1 MTSAAARLGAPLQRL
16 RHLAAPLPQAAAGA
30 ALLLVLALAPLRA
43 LLEASMWRHM
53 VLQFPLLLLAGALL
67 AAALPPRARGA
78 VARWNAH
85 GIAGLVGV
93 AGVLAVLMVPR
104 ALDLALRDGA
114 IDAAKY
120 AALVLAGAALRL
132 SWRAAGLVVQG
143 FFLGNVLPMTA
154 VVGQL
159 YIDAPLR
166 LCNAYLLDDQA
177 RLGNWLVTAAAL
189 LIRGAKPSKL
199 PALLLAPCWLWTIS
213 RLGRLPSSLR
223 SIMRSILC
231 LASIPVSPLS
241 IPTLQAQLSSAI
253 LLWMRCRLT
262 CAVGHWAQELC
273 WSWR

>member
-1 MTSAAARLGAPLQRL
+1 MTRWPRCTPRTQAALGLALCVLLAWPPL
-16 RHLAAPLPQAAAGA
+16 RHA
-30 ALLLVLALAPLRA
+30 
-43 LLEASMWRHM
+43 LEASMWRHM
-53 VLQFPLLLLAGALL
+53 VLQFPLLMAAGALL

-93 AGVLAVLMVPR
+93 AMVLGVLMVPR
-104 ALDLALRDGA
+104 VLDLALRDGA
-114 IDAAKY
+114 TEAAKC

-177 RLGNWLVTAAAL
+177 RLGQWLIAL
-189 LIRGAKPSKL
+189 AVLL
-199 PALLLAPCWLWTIS
+199 ALGWLAQVGWVMARREGTLLAPDN
-213 RLGRLPSSLR
+213 
-223 SIMRSILC
+223 
-231 LASIPVSPLS
+231 A
-241 IPTLQAQLSSAI
+241 
-253 LLWMRCRLT
+253 
-262 CAVGHWAQELC
+262 
-273 WSWR
+273 